1 MDLDMVAPTLA
12 EDDMEKMHSEVNNRL
27 NTLLD
32 VMAKLSLLLFGG
44 NISGML
50 TWLGTVHSS
59 FTFLWNSYIFLILIL
74 LIVNMSKKIQFLI
87 II

>member
-12 EDDMEKMHSEVNNRL
+12 EDDMEKMQSEVNNRL

-50 TWLGTVHSS
+50 T
-59 FTFLWNSYIFLILIL
+59 
-74 LIVNMSKKIQFLI
+74 
-87 II
+87 